1 MLRHRNLCADPLEF
15 GRDLNA
21 ARYMDGKRETPNAQ
35 VSVTIL
41 YDSRLLDPDVQQP
54 LVQVLLLSY
63 VVNICVLSR
72 HQKSKSSSPPL
83 PA

>member
-1 MLRHRNLCADPLEF
+1 MLRHRNLRADPLEF

-41 YDSRLLDPDVQQP
+41 YDSRLVDPDVLQP
-54 LVQVLLLSY
+54 LVQSPAAFLCGQHMCFELT
-63 VVNICVLSR
+63 
-72 HQKSKSSSPPL
+72 SKVKVI
-83 PA
+83 